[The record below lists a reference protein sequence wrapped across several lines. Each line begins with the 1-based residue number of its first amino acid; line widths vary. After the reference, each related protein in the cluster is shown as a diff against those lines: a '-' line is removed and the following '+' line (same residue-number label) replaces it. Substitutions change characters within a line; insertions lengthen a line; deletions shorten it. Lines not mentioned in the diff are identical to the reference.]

1 MKQTSIV
8 LGTRVIKICKIGWGD
23 DSDGYTNIRTWVQIP
38 SSHIKSGVAVHP
50 CNPSAIGT
58 ETGQLLGLAGC

>member
-8 LGTRVIKICKIGWGD
+8 LGTKVIKMSKTGWGD

-38 SSHIKSGVAVHP
+38 NSHIKSGVAIHT
-50 CNPSAIGT
+50 CNPSAIGI
-58 ETGQLLGLAGC
+58 EIGQLLGLGGC